1 MSTYEILFNIG
12 SLLTTKV
19 IQRRVKTCDKGFRE
33 HVTVVIMAH
42 LYRTV
47 QLGRYLHFGIE
58 RYSGCKGNSW
68 YATRA
73 FQESAEY
80 HVK

>member
-1 MSTYEILFNIG
+1 MSKYEILFNIG

-19 IQRRVKTCDKGFRE
+19 IQRRVKTCDKGFQRACYCGDYGTPLQDSA
-33 HVTVVIMAH
+33 VGQI
-42 LYRTV
+42 
-47 QLGRYLHFGIE
+47 HFGIG